1 MQPSPVLLNDTIN
14 IFLLL
19 QFPSFCFF
27 KSILQHV
34 GIIIANANNK
44 KLHLPKII
52 KPMFDILLQIDT
64 LSKATEATA
73 NAKESVIGLLLK
85 GGPLMIPLFVLF
97 AIALFVFI
105 ERLLVVRKVSKIAEN
120 FMSMIRDNIVTG
132 NVAAARSLSKNTDNP
147 VARMIDKGIQ
157 RIGKPIDA
165 IEKSMDNV
173 GKLEMYKM
181 EKNLSILAVIAR
193 IAPLFGFVGTIVGL
207 VLLLKDFATISNPS
221 VSQIADAM
229 YVKLITSASG
239 LIIGMLAYLG
249 YSFLDTQI
257 NRTANRMEAAS
268 SEFID
273 ILQEPTR

>member
-1 MQPSPVLLNDTIN
+1 
-14 IFLLL
+14 
-19 QFPSFCFF
+19 
-27 KSILQHV
+27 
-34 GIIIANANNK
+34 
-44 KLHLPKII
+44 
-52 KPMFDILLQIDT
+52 MFDILLQVDT
-64 LSKATEATA
+64 LNTGAKASGQV
-73 NAKESVIGLLLK
+73 ESVWSLLSK
-85 GGPLMIPLFVLF
+85 GGPLMIPLGILF
-97 AIALFVFI
+97 ALAVFFFI
-105 ERLLVVRKVSKIAEN
+105 ERLLVVRKVSKIDEN
-120 FMSMIRDNIVTG
+120 FMRIIRDHIITG
-132 NVAAARSLSKNTDNP
+132 NVTAARSLAKNTDNP

-181 EKNLSILAVIAR
+181 EKNLTMLSVISR

-207 VLLLKDFATISNPS
+207 VLLLKEFATISNPS

-229 YVKLITSASG
+229 YIKLITSASG

-249 YSFLDTQI
+249 YSYLDTQI